1 MRVTSN
7 YEPDFWTN
15 APKFSQWALSLRFEL
30 YLWGSSLEIY
40 PSGTGLELYL
50 WGSCLK
56 PYPWGAPLELYP
68 WWYPWGSSLELYSWG
83 SRLELYLWGSSLELY
98 SWGSRLELYPWG
110 SSLDY
115 TPEAPVWSLSSLS
128 ELSERTFWHLVKSSQ
143 YTFFT
148 SFVSSWKS
156 LVGLFSNSFEPSEIF
171 LNLLKSSQTF
181 AQPLKTFLN
190 TVLKFL
196 WNQLL
201 FGPLRI
207 PLDLPREPSSTL
219 LHLLITPGGPSCKL
233 LWALVNLLKS
243 P

>member
-1 MRVTSN
+1 MPPGTFNIKLWVWLGPGACNIELWARLLN
-7 YEPDFWTN
+7 EC
-15 APKFSQWALSLRFEL
+15 PKFSQGALFLRFEL

-68 WWYPWGSSLELYSWG
+68 WRYPWGSSLELYSWG

-148 SFVSSWKS
+148 SFASSWKS
-156 LVGLFSNSFEPSEIF
+156 LVGLFSLLKPSEIF
-171 LNLLKSSQTF
+171 SNLRTTSQDLLKYCSEISLKQIAFWSS
-181 AQPLKTFLN
+181 
-190 TVLKFL
+190 
-196 WNQLL
+196 
-201 FGPLRI
+201 
-207 PLDLPREPSSTL
+207 
-219 LHLLITPGGPSCKL
+219 
-233 LWALVNLLKS
+233 
-243 P
+243 

>member
-7 YEPDFWTN
+7 YEPDFWKN
-15 APKFSQWALSLRFEL
+15 APSSLTERSPWGFRFEL
-30 YLWGSSLEIY
+30 YLWCSSLELY

-50 WGSCLK
+50 WSSCLK
-56 PYPWGAPLELYP
+56 PYPWGAPLEL
-68 WWYPWGSSLELYSWG
+68 YPWGSSLELYSWG

-143 YTFFT
+143 YTFFS
-148 SFVSSWKS
+148 SFASSWKS

-181 AQPLKTFLN
+181 AQPLKT
-190 TVLKFL
+190 
-196 WNQLL
+196 
-201 FGPLRI
+201 
-207 PLDLPREPSSTL
+207 
-219 LHLLITPGGPSCKL
+219 
-233 LWALVNLLKS
+233 LLKYCS
-243 P
+243 EISLKPIAFWSS